1 MAEKTIKIGTRDSEL
16 ALWQAN
22 TVEKLLNNLG
32 YKTQIVAVK
41 SQGDLLLDK
50 PLYELGITGI
60 FTKTLDIAMIN
71 GEIDIAVHSMKDVP
85 TALPI
90 GMMQAA
96 VLKRANEKD
105 ILVYNNNLDF
115 LVGNGIIAT
124 GSLRRQAMWLNKYP
138 NHKVVDLR
146 GNVNTR
152 MQKLQDNDWNG
163 AIFAAAGLERL
174 GLTPNPSPKEMGAEQ
189 LIIKSPSF
197 VGVGEVLDWMIPAPA
212 QGAMVIHAMQ
222 SDEFSKNAVAELN
235 DLETDICTY
244 IERQFLRTLEG
255 GCTAP
260 IGALATFD
268 EDEISFKGIL
278 LSIDGKQKIEVDKV
292 VPIQEWKK
300 LGYNLAQEILNNGG
314 IELMKKIKASL
325 KK

>member
-1 MAEKTIKIGTRDSEL
+1 MRQNIHSVKAKNIKIGTRDSEL
-16 ALWQAN
+16 ALWQAH
-22 TVEKLLNNLG
+22 TVAKQLNDLG
-32 YKTQIVAVK
+32 HETEIIAVK
-41 SQGDLLLDK
+41 SQGDILLDK

-71 GEIDIAVHSMKDVP
+71 GQIDIAVHSMKDVP
-85 TALPI
+85 TALPT

-105 ILVYNNNLDF
+105 IMVYNNNLDF
-115 LVGNGIIAT
+115 LDAEGTIAT
-124 GSLRRQAMWLNKYP
+124 GSLRRQAMWLSKYP
-138 NHKVVDLR
+138 NHRVVDLR

-152 MQKLQDNDWNG
+152 LQKLKDNDWHG

-174 GLTPNPSPKEMGAEQ
+174 GFINNGNV
-189 LIIKSPSF
+189 IKSPSF
-197 VGVGEVLDWMIPAPA
+197 VGAGKALDWMIPSPA

-222 SDEFSKNAVAELN
+222 RDEYSKNAVAELN

-244 IERQFLRTLEG
+244 IERQFLKTLEG

-260 IGALATFD
+260 IGALAAFAD
-268 EDEISFKGIL
+268 DKISFKGIL
-278 LSIDGKQKIEVDKV
+278 LSIDGKQKIEVDKI

-314 IELMKKIKASL
+314 IELMSTIKNSL

>member
-16 ALWQAN
+16 ALWQAK
-22 TVEKLLNNLG
+22 TVEKLLNDLG
-32 YKTQIVAVK
+32 YNTEIVAVK

-96 VLKRANEKD
+96 VLKRANYKD

-115 LVGNGIIAT
+115 LDSDGIIAT

-146 GNVNTR
+146 GNINTR
-152 MQKLQDNDWNG
+152 MQKLNDNNWNG
-163 AIFAAAGLERL
+163 AVFAAAGLERI
-174 GLTPNPSPKEMGAEQ
+174 NIKPKNF
-189 LIIKSPSF
+189 ID
-197 VGVGEVLDWMIPAPA
+197 LDWMVPAPA

-222 SDEFSKNAVAELN
+222 NDEFCKEAVAELN
-235 DLETDICTY
+235 HLVTDICTY

-260 IGALATFD
+260 IGALAILN

-278 LSIDGKQKIEVDKV
+278 LSIDGKQKIEVDKT
-292 VPIQEWKK
+292 VPIHEWKK
-300 LGYNLAQEILNNGG
+300 LGYNLAQEILNKGG
-314 IELMKKIKASL
+314 IDLMKNIKDNL